1 MLKKYLINN
10 FLSSFFILF
19 FILFVVSSMVLL
31 LAISNMTAVLKIDI
45 GEFLYLYLLSLPE
58 IIFYTLPLS
67 FFITS
72 AISISKLF
80 ENSELITVLA
90 LGISPKTVVKPF
102 FSLSILVTFILLI
115 ITFFSIPTSQILYKN
130 FFNTKKIESQFNF
143 SASSIGQKFGE
154 WNIFINEK
162 KGKEYSNIVMYNHKK
177 NLFIISNKA
186 KTFKKDNFFVLSLRD
201 GNLYNQTDKT
211 THIKFK
217 QFDINQKINITKLSF
232 NTINEYLKKYKKKTN
247 KYFIISF
254 FPIIS
259 FFFLTSISFF
269 HNRYQ
274 KNHTII
280 YSGIVSIIYYAVA
293 FVSYKNLFAILIIFP
308 IFLVM
313 GKLSQKRIKQF

>member
-19 FILFVVSSMVLL
+19 FILFVISSMVLL

-186 KTFKKDNFFVLSLRD
+186 KTFKKDNFYLFLKLLDFTEREIEI
-201 GNLYNQTDKT
+201 
-211 THIKFK
+211 IKFIYSK
-217 QFDINQKINITKLSF
+217 SLQINKELISSATQPTIKIF
-232 NTINEYLKKYKKKTN
+232 NGLVKWNYHN
-247 KYFIISF
+247 KYNIK
-254 FPIIS
+254 
-259 FFFLTSISFF
+259 L
-269 HNRYQ
+269 
-274 KNHTII
+274 
-280 YSGIVSIIYYAVA
+280 
-293 FVSYKNLFAILIIFP
+293 YKN
-308 IFLVM
+308 
-313 GKLSQKRIKQF
+313 